1 MSQKH
6 VIAPTPRQRAR
17 EDAGGHGLLQEL
29 LAMDP
34 AATDAWLTAHV
45 VTIEDARKVLAAF
58 AAALRHLHHR

>member
-17 EDAGGHGLLQEL
+17 HDAHCHGLLQEL

-34 AATDAWLTAHV
+34 PATEAWLAENV

-58 AAALRHLHHR
+58 AAALRHLSHQ